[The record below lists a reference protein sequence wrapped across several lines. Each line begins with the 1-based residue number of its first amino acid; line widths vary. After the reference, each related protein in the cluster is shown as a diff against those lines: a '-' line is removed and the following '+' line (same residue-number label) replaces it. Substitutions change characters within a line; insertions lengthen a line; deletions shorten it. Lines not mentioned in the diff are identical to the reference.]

1 MSAHIASSYAN
12 SRANDLVAPLLKKGG
27 GGTDTVAT
35 TTSDAQQNSIISEP
49 TIKPTATTIL
59 RATTVAL
66 VSAAGVASSIAAFL
80 VSPAIIVYVAG
91 GMCLAN
97 VPVVL
102 YKERKM
108 ALLPALRNTVN
119 ELREMSRTLQGQVD
133 SLQKELDD
141 LNTCAMR
148 QVGFEGVENE
158 LQELA
163 TTQGTNVERL
173 VDLVS
178 ENEQILFLMR
188 ENLRQK
194 VLQDVISI
202 VVRTD
207 RDNTQRIDKVEAKLL
222 ALKITVKLEVYG
234 IFFDQD
240 KFLMAVAL
248 NPTLAGVICTIR
260 KLMPEVDENGNPC
273 DDQSSKSDDSYFL
286 DEDDMYD
293 MFYMSRDEQR
303 KRGSVMALRAAFH
316 GQKGVSL
323 ARLGEFT

>member
-1 MSAHIASSYAN
+1 
-12 SRANDLVAPLLKKGG
+12 
-27 GGTDTVAT
+27 
-35 TTSDAQQNSIISEP
+35 
-49 TIKPTATTIL
+49 
-59 RATTVAL
+59 
-66 VSAAGVASSIAAFL
+66 
-80 VSPAIIVYVAG
+80 
-91 GMCLAN
+91 
-97 VPVVL
+97 
-102 YKERKM
+102 
-108 ALLPALRNTVN
+108 
-119 ELREMSRTLQGQVD
+119 
-133 SLQKELDD
+133 
-141 LNTCAMR
+141 
-148 QVGFEGVENE
+148 
-158 LQELA
+158 
-163 TTQGTNVERL
+163 
-173 VDLVS
+173 
-178 ENEQILFLMR
+178 MR

-234 IFFDQD
+234 IFFDED

-248 NPTLAGVICTIR
+248 NPTLAGVICT
-260 KLMPEVDENGNPC
+260 MPEVDENGNPC
-273 DDQSSKSDDSYFL
+273 DDQSYKSDDSYFL

>member
-1 MSAHIASSYAN
+1 M
-12 SRANDLVAPLLKKGG
+12 
-27 GGTDTVAT
+27 
-35 TTSDAQQNSIISEP
+35 TSKQL
-49 TIKPTATTIL
+49 TK
-59 RATTVAL
+59 
-66 VSAAGVASSIAAFL
+66 
-80 VSPAIIVYVAG
+80 
-91 GMCLAN
+91 
-97 VPVVL
+97 
-102 YKERKM
+102 
-108 ALLPALRNTVN
+108 LPYYNQR
-119 ELREMSRTLQGQVD
+119 
-133 SLQKELDD
+133 
-141 LNTCAMR
+141 
-148 QVGFEGVENE
+148 FEGVENE

-234 IFFDQD
+234 IFFDEE

-286 DEDDMYD
+286 DEDDMFD

-316 GQKGVSL
+316 GQKAVSL
-323 ARLGEFT
+323 ARIGSNSLARMGSKVGNISRRTASRTSAFRYYPSFCSDTDDLSSR

>member
-1 MSAHIASSYAN
+1 MT
-12 SRANDLVAPLLKKGG
+12 SRQLTK
-27 GGTDTVAT
+27 
-35 TTSDAQQNSIISEP
+35 
-49 TIKPTATTIL
+49 
-59 RATTVAL
+59 
-66 VSAAGVASSIAAFL
+66 
-80 VSPAIIVYVAG
+80 
-91 GMCLAN
+91 
-97 VPVVL
+97 
-102 YKERKM
+102 
-108 ALLPALRNTVN
+108 LPYYNQR
-119 ELREMSRTLQGQVD
+119 
-133 SLQKELDD
+133 
-141 LNTCAMR
+141 
-148 QVGFEGVENE
+148 FEGVENE
-158 LQELA
+158 LQELT

-234 IFFDQD
+234 IFFDEE

-286 DEDDMYD
+286 DGDDMYD

-316 GQKGVSL
+316 GQKAVSL
-323 ARLGEFT
+323 ARIGSNSWARMGSKVGNISRRTASRTSAFRYYPSFCSDTDDLSSR